1 MSKRLPKSPDKKSA
15 KKVPKTEGRP
25 DEANSGKMFTLS
37 NAKKK
42 YYKQNTLVYI
52 LYIGIFEF
60 KPEF

>member
-37 NAKKK
+37 NAKK
-42 YYKQNTLVYI
+42 NTTNKI
-52 LYIGIFEF
+52 PLYTSCI
-60 KPEF
+60 